1 MAGSYAIG
9 TAEFNVV
16 LRPDGVLM
24 LGGRTGAPSELLGV
38 RGTRFD
44 VKGQNGFSVEF
55 LPDATGRYTQLAL
68 SRSGSTS
75 LAQRVD
81 KP

>member
-1 MAGSYAIG
+1 M
-9 TAEFNVV
+9 
-16 LRPDGVLM
+16 LRPDGVLT

-55 LPDATGRYTQLAL
+55 LPDAAGRYTQLAL